1 LNTKPLLAIIVLFI
15 LAGGFLVAQN
25 RLTSVGPTSLSKQE
39 IETFLN
45 NLPPQQIVQLTSQP
59 DSKKGLVDD
68 LKQQLI
74 LSAEAERQGLGT
86 LPEVTAELDLME
98 KFTLV
103 EVFRNRK
110 SKEQP
115 QALEVT
121 DQEKEDFYKR
131 NPYAFEQF
139 TKSNPRIKSLP
150 AEQLTAIRPQVA
162 ELLITAERARTAGM
176 DKDPLYLISVK
187 IRRAGILARRATLR
201 FQETT
206 KINDEEI
213 AKEYDANKQNYGEAR
228 ARHILVMFPEQR
240 AQRDKQQ
247 NKAEGEEA
255 PKAETNKPESREA
268 AKKLAD
274 ELLQRIKG
282 GEDFDKL
289 AKEFS
294 DDTGSGAQGGDLG
307 YQSPESYV
315 PPFKQALLKLKAG
328 ELSEVV
334 ETQFGYHIIRL
345 EDQRTKPLDEALK
358 GSIRESLVEKKIR
371 QQIEDLKKQNLVSV
385 AEDFDL
391 PKPPPMP
398 APQIGVPPG
407 AAPPAGAP
415 PANSAAPAPAPEK
428 EEK

>member
-25 RLTSVGPTSLSKQE
+25 RLTSVGPASLSKQE

-45 NLPPQQIVQLTSQP
+45 NLPPQQMAQLVSQP
-59 DSKKGLVDD
+59 DSKKGLIDD
-68 LKQQLI
+68 LKQQLV

-86 LPEVTAELDLME
+86 SPEVTAELDLME

-103 EVFRNRK
+103 EIFRNRK

-150 AEQLTAIRPQVA
+150 PDQLTAIRPQVA

-206 KINDEEI
+206 KISDEEI

-240 AQRDKQQ
+240 NQRDKQQ
-247 NKAEGEEA
+247 NKAEGEEEA
-255 PKAETNKPESREA
+255 PKAEANKPTSREE

-274 ELLQRIKG
+274 DLLQRIKG
-282 GEDFDKL
+282 GDDFEKL

-294 DDTGSGAQGGDLG
+294 DDPGSGAQGGDLG
-307 YQSPESYV
+307 YQSPDAYV
-315 PPFKQALLKLKAG
+315 PPFKQALLKLKPG
-328 ELSEVV
+328 EISDVV
-334 ETQFGYHIIRL
+334 ETQFGYHVIKL
-345 EDQRTKPLDEALK
+345 EDRRTRPLDEALK
-358 GSIRESLVEKKIR
+358 SSVRESLVEKKIR
-371 QQIEDLKKQNLVSV
+371 QQIDDLKKQNLVTV
-385 AEDFDL
+385 AEDFNL

-398 APQIGVPPG
+398 VPQAIAPPPG
-407 AAPPAGAP
+407 AGAP
-415 PANSAAPAPAPEK
+415 PPAPAAPATAQPAEK
-428 EEK
+428 